1 MPARRKTITFA
12 LILGIATTF
21 LCLKL
26 VVRDHALT
34 LEPGFA
40 AAKGGSGGNGNGGSS
55 GGGRGNGGSR
65 GGDNRGSHGGGG
77 NGDSG
82 NNSGSGRGENAKSGA
97 GNKSGEDAGNVAAA
111 SRNANAS
118 VISPSAQLSQT
129 YYPLRGPRHTRER
142 QLRRQSTTRAEPAT
156 AGRRSAKTA
165 ASRQGASQSNNVGM
179 RSSTKAAGRQHQV
192 NRRAVVVSGL
202 TDADIGRLSSQGLRV
217 VSRSAAT
224 SSPVVK
230 LALPRKVTPE
240 TARLII
246 SKINSH
252 AVADVDAIYRTD
264 AGLGGCMDRTCAVAM
279 IQWQASGTCSTPAV
293 VGMIDT
299 KIDLQHD
306 ALRGQNIEV
315 VTLVPTPSS
324 SSPDHGTAIA
334 ALLTGRAGSDAEGLL
349 PQTRLVAVDAFG
361 IENGE
366 EQTDVVRII
375 AALEELA
382 RRNVRVV
389 NLSFSGPPNEVLE
402 QAIQRAQS
410 RGMVLVAAVGNG
422 GPSAGPSYPA
432 GYPGVIAVTAVDR
445 EMRIY
450 PRATRGDYVV
460 LAAPGVGVP
469 TAKAGGGEAVR
480 SGTSFAVPFV
490 TAAVAR
496 LIARQPTTNETQVAE
511 ALTSA
516 ARDIGKPGRD
526 PEFGWGLLQTAS
538 LCEQPPNEPDRDVAG
553 GSRRQA
559 SGERSLSRRD
569 E

>member
-1 MPARRKTITFA
+1 
-12 LILGIATTF
+12 
-21 LCLKL
+21 
-26 VVRDHALT
+26 
-34 LEPGFA
+34 
-40 AAKGGSGGNGNGGSS
+40 
-55 GGGRGNGGSR
+55 
-65 GGDNRGSHGGGG
+65 
-77 NGDSG
+77 
-82 NNSGSGRGENAKSGA
+82 
-97 GNKSGEDAGNVAAA
+97 
-111 SRNANAS
+111 
-118 VISPSAQLSQT
+118 
-129 YYPLRGPRHTRER
+129 
-142 QLRRQSTTRAEPAT
+142 
-156 AGRRSAKTA
+156 
-165 ASRQGASQSNNVGM
+165 
-179 RSSTKAAGRQHQV
+179 
-192 NRRAVVVSGL
+192 
-202 TDADIGRLSSQGLRV
+202 
-217 VSRSAAT
+217 
-224 SSPVVK
+224 
-230 LALPRKVTPE
+230 
-240 TARLII
+240 
-246 SKINSH
+246 
-252 AVADVDAIYRTD
+252 
-264 AGLGGCMDRTCAVAM
+264 
-279 IQWQASGTCSTPAV
+279 
-293 VGMIDT
+293 
-299 KIDLQHD
+299 
-306 ALRGQNIEV
+306 
-315 VTLVPTPSS
+315 
-324 SSPDHGTAIA
+324 
-334 ALLTGRAGSDAEGLL
+334 L

-366 EQTDVVRII
+366 EQTDVVRIV
-375 AALEELA
+375 AALDELA

-422 GPSAGPSYPA
+422 GPNAEPSYPA

-553 GSRRQA
+553 GSRRQG